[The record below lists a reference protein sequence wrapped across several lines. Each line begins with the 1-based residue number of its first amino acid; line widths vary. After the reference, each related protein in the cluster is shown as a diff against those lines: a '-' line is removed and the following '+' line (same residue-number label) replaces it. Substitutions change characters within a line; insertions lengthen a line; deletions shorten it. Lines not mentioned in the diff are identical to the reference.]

1 MSQAAVR
8 RPVAGRF
15 LRPWSAVLVVGLL
28 YLAAVFFSHG
38 SNALT
43 FVTLGTR
50 YAERDS
56 TGTEGYDGQFA
67 YFIARDGWEA
77 ASLLDVPAYRFQRIL
92 LPALAGALSFGNT
105 ALLPWLL
112 PGLNLI
118 ALVAGTALL
127 EELLA
132 ARGVS
137 RWYALVYGLFPGVLM
152 AVRLSLN
159 EPLAYGL
166 ILLAIWLRG
175 RERLWQAAA
184 ACALAAL
191 AKETALVFVAGFVLW
206 ELASRRWAAGLL
218 FGLLACLPFVAW
230 QVVLVARLGAPGVG
244 SGGDLATPFEII
256 PFNGFLRIYTDTRN
270 LRVFIVFALLLL
282 PTTIGPTLWA
292 LWRTLRDVARRDRS
306 LEVFLLLAN
315 AAVLPF
321 VPFSTYREPLG
332 IVRFLVGLVIA
343 VLLYG
348 AWRRERRIL
357 RYSTL
362 WLALL
367 VLAPVSG

>member
-166 ILLAIWLRG
+166 ILLAIRLRG

-230 QVVLVARLGAPGVG
+230 QAVLVARLGAPGVG
-244 SGGDLATPFEII
+244 SGGDLATPFEIS
-256 PFNGFLRIYTDTRN
+256 PSTTSCASTPTPATCACSSCSPSCCCRRPSGQPCGPCGARCAMWRAETGRLRSFSSWPMPPCCPSCRS
-270 LRVFIVFALLLL
+270 A
-282 PTTIGPTLWA
+282 
-292 LWRTLRDVARRDRS
+292 RTASRWELCAS
-306 LEVFLLLAN
+306 
-315 AAVLPF
+315 
-321 VPFSTYREPLG
+321 
-332 IVRFLVGLVIA
+332 
-343 VLLYG
+343 
-348 AWRRERRIL
+348 W
-357 RYSTL
+357 
-362 WLALL
+362 
-367 VLAPVSG
+367 